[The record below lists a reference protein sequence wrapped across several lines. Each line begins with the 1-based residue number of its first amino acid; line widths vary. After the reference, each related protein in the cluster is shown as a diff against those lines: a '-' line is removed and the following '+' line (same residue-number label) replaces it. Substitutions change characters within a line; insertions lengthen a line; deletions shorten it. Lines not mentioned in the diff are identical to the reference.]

1 MIILACDHKGYKL
14 KEEIKRFFFEESI
27 TTIDVGTYSEERV
40 DYPDF
45 AKAGIAK
52 ILPSSQ
58 NVGIFICGTGLGMSM
73 CANRNPKIRAAL
85 CTNVTY
91 ARMARKHNNANVLIL
106 PGNYMSKVKAIRII
120 KEFLTTDFEGGR
132 HNDRLK
138 KF

>member
-1 MIILACDHKGYKL
+1 MIILACDHRGYIL
-14 KEEIKRFFFEESI
+14 KEDIKKFFNDESI
-27 TTIDVGTYSEERV
+27 TTIDVGTYSTDRV

-45 AKAGIAK
+45 AKLGIQK
-52 ILPSSQ
+52 VLQNPQ

-85 CTNVTY
+85 CTNSTY
-91 ARMARKHNNANVLIL
+91 AKMARRDNDANVLIL
-106 PGNYMSKVKAIRII
+106 PGNYMSKARAIRII

-132 HNDRLK
+132 HSERLK